1 MTSNIDA
8 SLEETL
14 SYIAGQLK
22 TLTSIASPTGYTRAA
37 TDYLMETLRD
47 MGFGPERSN
56 KGNVLVE
63 LGGEGEPLVLASHV
77 DTLGAMVRSIKDN
90 GRLRPTTL
98 GGHQWSTADGENCT
112 VYTRDGNVYTGV
124 VLNTEP
130 SAHVADEPVKTIEKN
145 MEILLDE
152 NVDSKDDVLELGI
165 QTGDIIAMDPRTT
178 VTESGYIKSRFLDDK
193 LSVGI
198 LQAFA
203 QYLKDENLT
212 PKRRVYVHVTVYE
225 EVGHGGSAS
234 VPDGVTEAISVD
246 MGCVG
251 EGVQC
256 TERQVSICAKDSGG
270 PYSYDVVRKLIAAA
284 KREGA
289 DYAVDVYPHYGSDV
303 EATLRAGYDIR
314 HGLIGAGVYASH
326 GYERSHRDGALNTL
340 KVIEGYLFE

>member
-1 MTSNIDA
+1 MASNVDA
-8 SLEETL
+8 SLEGTL

-37 TDYLMETLRD
+37 TDYLMEALRD

-112 VYTRDGNVYTGV
+112 VYTRDGNVY
-124 VLNTEP
+124 
-130 SAHVADEPVKTIEKN
+130 
-145 MEILLDE
+145 
-152 NVDSKDDVLELGI
+152 SKDDVLELGI

-193 LSVGI
+193 LSAAI
-198 LQAFA
+198 LLGLARAVAAGEVTLSRKVSLLF
-203 QYLKDENLT
+203 
-212 PKRRVYVHVTVYE
+212 TVYE
-225 EVGHGGSAS
+225 EVGHGGAF
-234 VPDGVTEAISVD
+234 VPADTREMISVD

-251 EGVQC
+251 DDLGC
-256 TERQVSICAKDSGG
+256 TEHMVSICAKDSGG
-270 PYSYDVVRKLIAAA
+270 PYNYDLVTALSNIA
-284 KREGA
+284 RELEL
-289 DYAVDVYPHYGSDV
+289 DYAIDVYPHYGSDV
-303 EATLRAGYDIR
+303 EATLSAGYDIR
-314 HGLIGAGVYASH
+314 HGLIGPGVYASH
-326 GYERSHRDGALNTL
+326 NYERSHMDGVRNT
-340 KVIEGYLFE
+340 FELVRAYVQR